1 MPYTSRT
8 TPASRRAFRRPGRL
22 ASSRALAW
30 TGGLLAV
37 LLVLSL
43 GPHSAIAQGFG
54 VFEQGACVMSRAEA
68 TVADACG
75 DGSSIFYN
83 PANLVSNEGIVISLG
98 GTSVAAGGE
107 YQSGITGQVSELQND
122 PIYVPHFFASYRVN
136 ESLAAGLGAYV
147 PYGLA
152 TEWDRSFEGAFE
164 GYDNGVEAIYI
175 QPTVSYRI
183 NERLRVGAGPIIA
196 ISRVELNQLVD
207 LSAQEVPP
215 NIRQDPLSDE
225 PLQNPLRFSQ
235 LGVPHHTAFA
245 DTKLEGSGEFGFG
258 ANLGVTYSVSDRLHI
273 GARFTTPIT
282 VTYDGDA
289 TFEQIETGIT
299 VGGANLDQLL
309 ELTQFDPAADDA
321 VLVDQSI
328 ETELTFPA
336 QVIVGVSVNATE
348 RIQLLL
354 DYQWNGWSSLGEIPL
369 DFEKDALDD
378 VRELNYD
385 NTSAIRFGA
394 QYDLLDNLTLR
405 GGYLFNTAAAP
416 DATVTP
422 LLPEANRNH
431 FTLGF
436 SYQPVDLLDIGVAY
450 QRLNQYD
457 RIGRVRDA
465 RPGEEV
471 ESLAELNEGLYSFG
485 ANLIGVTLTVRL

>member
-22 ASSRALAW
+22 ASSRAHAW
-30 TGGLLAV
+30 TVGLLAV
-37 LLVLSL
+37 LLILSL

-75 DGSSIFYN
+75 DGSSIYYN

-98 GTSVAAGGE
+98 ATSVAASGE
-107 YQSGITGQVSELQND
+107 YESGVTGRVSELQND
-122 PIYVPHFFASYRVN
+122 LIYVPHFFASYRVN

-152 TEWDRSFEGAFE
+152 TEWDRSFDGAFE
-164 GYDNGVEAIYI
+164 GYDNSVEAIYI

-207 LSAQEVPP
+207 LSAQEVPTSLA
-215 NIRQDPLSDE
+215 RDPLTGDA
-225 PLQNPLRFSQ
+225 LRFSQ

-245 DTKLEGSGEFGFG
+245 DTKLEGSSEFGFG
-258 ANLGVTYSVSDRLHI
+258 ANLGLTYSVTDRLHI

-289 TFEQIETGIT
+289 TFDQIDTGILLPN
-299 VGGANLDQLL
+299 GANLDQLL
-309 ELTQFDPAADDA
+309 ELTQFDAAADNA
-321 VLVDQSI
+321 ALVDQSI

-348 RIQLLL
+348 RVQLLL

-422 LLPEANRNH
+422 LLPEASRNH

-436 SYQPVDLLDIGVAY
+436 SYQPVDRLDLGVAY
-450 QRLNQYD
+450 QRLNQSD

-465 RPGEEV
+465 RPGEDV
-471 ESLAELNEGLYSFG
+471 ESLAELNEGLYAFG

>member
-8 TPASRRAFRRPGRL
+8 TPAPRRAALRCSGRL
-22 ASSRALAW
+22 VSFRTLPW
-30 TGGLLAV
+30 TGAFLLLLLA
-37 LLVLSL
+37 LTF
-43 GPHSAIAQGFG
+43 GPNHAIAQGFG

-75 DGSSIFYN
+75 DGSSIYYN

-98 GTSVAAGGE
+98 ATSVAASGE
-107 YQSGITGQVSELQND
+107 YESGVTGQVSELQND
-122 PIYVPHFFASYRVN
+122 PIYVPHVFASYRIN

-196 ISRVELNQLVD
+196 ISRVELNQVVD
-207 LSAQEVPP
+207 LSAQEVPTSLA
-215 NIRQDPLSDE
+215 RDPLTGDA
-225 PLQNPLRFSQ
+225 LRFSQ
-235 LGVPHHTAFA
+235 FGVPHHTAFA
-245 DTKLEGSGEFGFG
+245 DAKLEGSGEFGFG
-258 ANLGVTYSVSDRLHI
+258 ANLGLTYSVTDRLHV

-289 TFEQIETGIT
+289 TFEQIETGIILPT
-299 VGGANLDQLL
+299 GANLDQLL
-309 ELTQFDPAADDA
+309 DLTQFDPSADDA
-321 VLVDQSI
+321 ALVNQSI

-336 QVIVGVSVNATE
+336 QFIVGVSVNATE

-422 LLPEANRNH
+422 LLPEADRNH

-436 SYQPVDLLDIGVAY
+436 SYQPVDLLDIAVAY

-485 ANLIGVTLTVRL
+485 ANLIGVTLTVRP